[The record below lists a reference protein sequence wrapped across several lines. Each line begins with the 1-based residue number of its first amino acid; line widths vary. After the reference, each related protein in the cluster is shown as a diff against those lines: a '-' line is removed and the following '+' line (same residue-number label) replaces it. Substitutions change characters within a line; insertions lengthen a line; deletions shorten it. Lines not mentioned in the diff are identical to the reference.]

1 MPDITLIVAHDSA
14 KLGLL
19 NKQIHIA
26 SILLLVKCRSTV
38 LPDNCVLVVS

>member
-26 SILLLVKCRSTV
+26 SILLVKCRSTV